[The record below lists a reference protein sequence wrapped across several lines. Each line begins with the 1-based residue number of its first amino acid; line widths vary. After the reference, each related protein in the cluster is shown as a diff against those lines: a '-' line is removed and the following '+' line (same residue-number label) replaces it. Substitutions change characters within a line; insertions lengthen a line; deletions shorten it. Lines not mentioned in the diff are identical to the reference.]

1 MGFSRQEYWS
11 RLPFHSPG
19 DLPGPGIKPGSPIW
33 EADSL
38 PSEPPGKPELRSR
51 MLLNILQYVQRHSEE
66 LSRDFPGGPVV
77 KSVPANV
84 GDMGSVPGQ
93 GRSHMLRGQ
102 PSPYARGTKACE
114 PQSLVLWR
122 REATSTRSLQTAT
135 REPPPLAAIRGSLRS
150 QQRQGTTDQTVIQI
164 QTSVV
169 PKARS
174 RDGALPSALEGW
186 LLPGELL
193 TN

>member
-1 MGFSRQEYWS
+1 MLSSIRLLTTPCAVACQTPLPMGFSRQKYWS

-33 EADSL
+33 EVDSL

-51 MLLNILQYVQRHSEE
+51 MLLNILQYVQRHNEE

-77 KSVPANV
+77 KSVPANA

-102 PSPYARGTKACE
+102 PSPYTRGTKACE
-114 PQSLVLWR
+114 PQSLVLWQ
-122 REATSTRSLQTAT
+122 REATSTRSLQTST
-135 REPPPLAAIRGSLRS
+135 RELSAALSAATGHHRPNNYPDPDVSGA
-150 QQRQGTTDQTVIQI
+150 QGKK
-164 QTSVV
+164 
-169 PKARS
+169 P
-174 RDGALPSALEGW
+174 
-186 LLPGELL
+186 
-193 TN
+193 